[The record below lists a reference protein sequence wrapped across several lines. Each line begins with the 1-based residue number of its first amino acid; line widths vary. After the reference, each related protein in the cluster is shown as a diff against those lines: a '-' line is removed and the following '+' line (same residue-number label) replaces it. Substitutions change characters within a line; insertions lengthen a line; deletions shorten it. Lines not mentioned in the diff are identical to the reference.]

1 MKTQKKLIIG
11 KKIKEKLNSQQRTF
25 NRLVKK
31 LEKLRLEKEETAKD
45 LSEKLDFYGKHISPL
60 EDEIAALHSRSTKV
74 FYKFYQ
80 ERKTLTTMDRE
91 TLFELIATQL
101 GEFNQFSREAPDE
114 ELKEIFEFIE
124 GENYDEA
131 VESDFQSMKDE
142 MSEVFEEMGLDA
154 DLEGFDPN
162 MSEEEMARK
171 MFELLEKLKQQAEEK
186 AAAAPKRK
194 KTKKQIEKEERE
206 KQVEEAKN
214 KDIAGIYKQ
223 LAKIFHPDLE
233 QDAKRREEKE
243 VLMKQLTSAYKNK
256 DLHTLL
262 RLELEWLHKEEDNLE
277 KLSVEKLKI
286 YNQALK
292 EQTEELELEI
302 HLLTEHP
309 RYYPLKKYINFFG
322 IESVN
327 LKAEK
332 RKLTEKIKLMKADLT
347 ELTGKK
353 PLKKLNE
360 ILRITK
366 KQLKQLKQKNMF
378 DFDIEDLFR

>member
-1 MKTQKKLIIG
+1 MKPQKKLIIG
-11 KKIKEKLNSQQRTF
+11 TKVKQKLNSQQRTF

-60 EDEIAALHSRSTKV
+60 EDEIASLHSQSTKL
-74 FYKFYQ
+74 FYKFYR
-80 ERKTLTTMDRE
+80 ERKTLTTIDRE
-91 TLFELIATQL
+91 TLFEIIATQL
-101 GEFNQFSREAPDE
+101 SQFTHFSREQPDE

-124 GENYDEA
+124 GESYDEA
-131 VESDFQSMKDE
+131 AASDFQSMKDE
-142 MSEVFEEMGLDA
+142 MSQVFEEMGLDA
-154 DLEGFDPN
+154 DLDGLDPN
-162 MSEEEMARK
+162 LDEEEMARK
-171 MFELLEKLKQQAEEK
+171 LFELLENLKQQAEEK
-186 AAAAPKRK
+186 ATAEPKRK
-194 KTKKQIEKEERE
+194 KTKKQIEKEVRE
-206 KQVEEAKN
+206 KQVEDAKN

-262 RLELEWLHKEEDNLE
+262 RLELEWLQKEEDNLE
-277 KLSVEKLKI
+277 KLSAEKLKI

-309 RYYPLKKYINFFG
+309 RYYPLKKYVQFFG
-322 IESVN
+322 LESIN

-332 RKLTEKIKLMKADLT
+332 RTLTEKIKLMKEDLA
-347 ELTGKK
+347 ELSGKK

-366 KQLKQLKQKNMF
+366 KHLKMRNTF